1 MSPFAMLG
9 DADALACEGD
19 ACLLPAAVG
28 TVGALTP
35 SAAPVG
41 ALTPS
46 PTPADVRTETDPAP
60 EAAVSR

>member
-19 ACLLPAAVG
+19 ACLLPAAVA
-28 TVGALTP
+28 TAGALTP
-35 SAAPVG
+35 PDATPASTDTTGTVTTPSAVG
-41 ALTPS
+41 A
-46 PTPADVRTETDPAP
+46 E

>member
-19 ACLLPAAVG
+19 SCLLPAAVA

-35 SAAPVG
+35 SGPTAAG
-41 ALTPS
+41 AG
-46 PTPADVRTETDPAP
+46 AGGTETGFTATGSAE

>member
-19 ACLLPAAVG
+19 SCLLPAAVA

-35 SAAPVG
+35 G
-41 ALTPS
+41 GS
-46 PTPADVRTETDPAP
+46 PARSSDQPGPAQ

>member
-19 ACLLPAAVG
+19 SCLLPAAVA

-35 SAAPVG
+35 PDATPASTDTTGTASTPSAVG
-41 ALTPS
+41 A
-46 PTPADVRTETDPAP
+46 E